1 MRRQHAFVCKIIG
14 DLRFLKTLF
23 THVFSCLGPEE
34 NSERKAKTIGWEKMS
49 SQQVVMRILEDITT
63 DMAVSIPLALI
74 GNWILQEFS
83 SAQFAYFRSSL
94 LGLLAAHSYEH
105 NILQVIH
112 HGQT

>member
-1 MRRQHAFVCKIIG
+1 MC
-14 DLRFLKTLF
+14 
-23 THVFSCLGPEE
+23 SCLGSEE
-34 NSERKAKTIGWEKMS
+34 NSELKAKTIDWGKMS

-105 NILQVIH
+105 NILQVIA
-112 HGQT
+112 GNLRFFRQDIAAAIAYLGL